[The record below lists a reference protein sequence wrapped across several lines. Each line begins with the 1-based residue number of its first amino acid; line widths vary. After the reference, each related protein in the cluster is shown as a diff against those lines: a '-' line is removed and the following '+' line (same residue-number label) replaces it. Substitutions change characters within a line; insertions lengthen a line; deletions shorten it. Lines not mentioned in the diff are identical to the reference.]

1 MNPPF
6 QSPQLH
12 KRLLDGLNTAVLL
25 LDADLRVRYVNP
37 AAEMLL
43 SLSSARLIG
52 EPLPA
57 CFLVDQDAR
66 EALRSAIDN
75 SHPFSKREAE
85 LRVSPF
91 HQVTVDYTV
100 SPLIEPGQP
109 VQLLME
115 LQQIDRLQRISR
127 EEALI
132 ASHNATRALVRGVA
146 HEIKNPL
153 GGIRGAAQ
161 LLERALPEGSDLR
174 EYTRVVIDEAD
185 RLRALAD
192 RMLGPRSLP
201 QFRPVT
207 VLEALE
213 RVRSLINAEAPD
225 QVDIVRDYDPS
236 IPDIA
241 ADHDQLIQVLLN
253 IVRNARQAITENEQQ
268 QERGRITLRT
278 RAMRQITIGS
288 VRHRLVCRIEI
299 EDNGPGIPRDMIDH
313 IFYPMVSG
321 RAHGSGLGL
330 SIAQSIV
337 NQHHGLIECDSAP
350 GRTTFT
356 ILLPFEQP
364 LPASGQVHRHDTK

>member
-1 MNPPF
+1 MNTPA
-6 QSPQLH
+6 LH
-12 KRLLDGLNTAVLL
+12 KRLLDSLNTAVLL
-25 LDADLRVRYVNP
+25 LDGDLHVRYVNP

-43 SLSSARLIG
+43 AQSASRLLG
-52 EPLPA
+52 APLPA
-57 CFLVDQDAR
+57 CFMTDRDAR
-66 EALRSAIDN
+66 DALLAAARSG
-75 SHPFSKREAE
+75 HPFSKREAV
-85 LRVSPF
+85 LHINPF
-91 HQVTVDYTV
+91 RQVTADYTV
-100 SPLIEPGQP
+100 SPLIEPGRP
-109 VQLLME
+109 LQLLME

-161 LLERALPEGSDLR
+161 LLERELPEGAGLR
-174 EYTRVVIDEAD
+174 EYTRVIIAEAD

-201 QFRPVT
+201 QVRPVS
-207 VLEALE
+207 VLECLE
-213 RVRSLINAEAPD
+213 RVRSLVLSESGG
-225 QVDIVRDYDPS
+225 DIGIIRDYDPS
-236 IPDIA
+236 IPDIE
-241 ADHDQLIQVLLN
+241 ADQDQLIQVFLN
-253 IVRNARQAITENEQQ
+253 IVRNARQALVESGNPH
-268 QERGRITLRT
+268 GRIVLRT
-278 RAMRQITIGS
+278 RAMRQVTVGA

-299 EDNGPGIPRDMIDH
+299 EDNGPGIPREMIDH

-337 NQHHGLIECDSAP
+337 NQHHGLIECESAP
-350 GRTTFT
+350 GHTVFT

-364 LPASGQVHRHDTK
+364 STHNETRTTP